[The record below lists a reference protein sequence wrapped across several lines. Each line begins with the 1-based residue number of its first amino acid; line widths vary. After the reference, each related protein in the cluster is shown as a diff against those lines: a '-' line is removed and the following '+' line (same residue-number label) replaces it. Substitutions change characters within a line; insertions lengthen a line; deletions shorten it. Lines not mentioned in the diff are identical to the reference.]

1 MVRWEE
7 IKQWHD
13 PTRIREA
20 LKIILE
26 LRRREKLRNTKR
38 SIEDVLRL
46 GEAARRLLEF
56 YEEKGRITFILDEKK
71 SIKKI
76 IYRMS

>member
-1 MVRWEE
+1 MVKWEE

-13 PTRIREA
+13 PARIREA

-26 LRRREKLRNTKR
+26 LRRKEKLRNTKR

-46 GEAARRLLEF
+46 GEAARKLLEF
-56 YEEKGRITFILDEKK
+56 YEEEGRITFVLDEKR
-71 SIKKI
+71 SIRKI
-76 IYRMS
+76 IFKT